1 MTAVDRAPAP
11 AVPPQG
17 WAAALTEVLADPARP
32 ALVFQPIV
40 DLRRGVVCGYEAL
53 SRFGTE
59 VACGSDFLFAA
70 ADELGL
76 GARLEAQVVR
86 AALAARETLPAGCFL
101 TVNVSPHLLTDP
113 ELADVLLAEP
123 DLTGIVLELTEHV
136 RVGDHQQLTGL
147 IDRLRAAGASIALD
161 DAGSGYSGLQQLALL
176 RPQFVK
182 LDRALVDHAD
192 RDEAKLALAELLGTY
207 AGRLDAWLL
216 VEGVERMEELA
227 AFVRLGVPLAQGYL
241 LARPGPV
248 WPQLDPELGA
258 QLQAMTASARE
269 VDSVAALVE
278 RVPVVPADPG
288 GELTA
293 AQALLTADPGL
304 DLVVLV
310 DERGCPTGLV
320 RPGRRD
326 GDGAGD
332 LQVLPVSLRVRPGA
346 QVVDVAVRAMTRV
359 AARRL
364 DPVVCVDDDG
374 AMQGV
379 VRPERMTLRLAELY
393 SGRPGADV
401 LGETVHNGPGGHR

>member
-1 MTAVDRAPAP
+1 MTAVLRAS
-11 AVPPQG
+11 AVPSQG
-17 WAAALTEVLADPARP
+17 WAAALAEVLADPARP

-40 DLRRGVVCGYEAL
+40 DLRRGIVCGYEAL
-53 SRFGTE
+53 SRFDPG
-59 VACGSDFLFAA
+59 VACGPDRWFAA

-76 GARLEAQVVR
+76 GARLEARVVR

-101 TVNVSPHLLTDP
+101 TVNVSPHLLPDP

-123 DLTGIVLELTEHV
+123 DLTGVVLELTEHV
-136 RVGDHQQLTGL
+136 QVGDSRRLTDL
-147 IDRLRAAGASIALD
+147 IDRLRAAGAAIALH

-192 RDEAKLALAELLGTY
+192 RDEAKLALAELLGSY
-207 AGRLDAWLL
+207 SGRLDAWLL

-241 LARPGPV
+241 LARPGPG
-248 WPQLDPELGA
+248 WPQIDPALGA
-258 QLQAMTASARE
+258 QLRAMTASAQE

-288 GELTA
+288 GELA
-293 AQALLTADPGL
+293 AARALLTADPGL
-304 DLVVLV
+304 DLVVVV
-310 DERGCPTGLV
+310 DPRGCPSALV

-326 GDGAGD
+326 GDGGAD
-332 LQVLPVSLRVRPGA
+332 LQVLPVSLRVRPTA

-359 AARRL
+359 PARRF
-364 DPVVCVDDDG
+364 DPVVCVDDGG

-393 SGRPGADV
+393 SGRPADDV
-401 LGETVHNGPGGHR
+401 LGTPAPDGPGGDR